1 LDDLIL
7 FKGQKLLISQVM
19 MELKEDKKKKKTA
32 PNLDG
37 VQEI

>member
-19 MELKEDKKKKKTA
+19 MELKEDKKKKTA